1 MFCRIALAW
10 LSNNCLF
17 HHRLI
22 ISSCLPAKKRIL
34 LRVDIK
40 THSRVSRPPFTQK
53 KNLCGSFKHFLCVG
67 PGKIS
72 NLTNMFQMPF
82 LPGGEPP
89 TSCNRNGYGDAC
101 WQWSFP
107 LSFFFWIRKSWM
119 MLDISMLATFNE
131 IFPQWAMTHQRFL
144 FCFPILKVSS
154 WFLCFNWS
162 APNNERWTWN
172 YIAFLKK

>member
-107 LSFFFWIRKSWM
+107 LSFFFLNQEK
-119 MLDISMLATFNE
+119 LDDVGYFDVSNI
-131 IFPQWAMTHQRFL
+131 QWNIPTVGNDSSALPFL
-144 FCFPILKVSS
+144 FPNSQSFQLISVLQLICSQQRTLNLKLHSFP
-154 WFLCFNWS
+154 
-162 APNNERWTWN
+162 
-172 YIAFLKK
+172 